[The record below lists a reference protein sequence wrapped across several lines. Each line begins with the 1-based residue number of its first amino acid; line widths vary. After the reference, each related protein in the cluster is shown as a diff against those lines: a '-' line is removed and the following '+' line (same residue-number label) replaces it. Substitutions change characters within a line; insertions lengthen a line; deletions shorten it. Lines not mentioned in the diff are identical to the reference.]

1 MNMEHVYLRENI
13 EACEAQIAAS
23 EAVLGAMARCLQE
36 SDDPYGP
43 VHIDIERMERALA
56 GPRWT
61 LPQGL
66 SHEQIIQYMHD
77 CAAGK
82 IAPDAEQF
90 EVTRGCEIQP
100 VHETSPDTPQG
111 MMKVATDGERNGR
124 LAWVPGIRP

>member
-23 EAVLGAMARCLQE
+23 EAVLGAMAECLC
-36 SDDPYGP
+36 G
-43 VHIDIERMERALA
+43 VHIDRERMDRALA

-61 LPQGL
+61 LP
-66 SHEQIIQYMHD
+66 EWANTREEIIQFLND
-77 CAAGK
+77 VAAGK
-82 IAPDAEQF
+82 SAPHPDEF
-90 EVTRGCEIQP
+90 TLEEITRGLEIQP

-111 MMKVATDGERNGR
+111 LMKVATDGERNGR